1 MPEISVKSLRELEAI
16 VDAGIATW
24 SLLIEVISV
33 FAASLCITQVL
44 RRFLARRG
52 LLDIPNAR
60 SSHSKPVPRGGGLS
74 IALTFLPVLLVL
86 WLRGVLSNDITAAI
100 VGGGVLIAGVGLAD
114 DLWSLPVWV
123 RALTHLA
130 AASWAISRLGHLGPL
145 LPGSFIGI
153 WGWAEQLVAVIGL
166 VWMINLY
173 NFMDGIDALG
183 GLEAVTAGSLGSSNF
198 RPSQLCLLEANRIFL
213 PSGVNVGAK
222 LAHPKFVICFAFFPS
237 AVRHKQFHL
246 HRRCQ
251 VFAQQVVITL
261 LGLRRRRMIRAPHQL
276 LAIAGKYS
284 ARRRTHRSW

>member
-130 AASWAISRLGHLGPL
+130 AASWAISRLGHLGPSF
-145 LPGSFIGI
+145 PG
-153 WGWAEQLVAVIGL
+153 
-166 VWMINLY
+166 
-173 NFMDGIDALG
+173 
-183 GLEAVTAGSLGSSNF
+183 
-198 RPSQLCLLEANRIFL
+198 CL
-213 PSGVNVGAK
+213 
-222 LAHPKFVICFAFFPS
+222 
-237 AVRHKQFHL
+237 
-246 HRRCQ
+246 
-251 VFAQQVVITL
+251 
-261 LGLRRRRMIRAPHQL
+261 
-276 LAIAGKYS
+276 
-284 ARRRTHRSW
+284 